1 MNFDAD
7 RLSSLKFNPLLF
19 DNHKYLALSSDL
31 DPDSNYFSNE
41 SSCDYYIE
49 HSLNEMFVKKA
60 PNSDCHTK
68 SAEISIVCQRCWPM
82 STMDFRLSVSQKP
95 GYKIHPIPLILMA
108 IILFIVPERTDPLVE
123 LASILHQN

>member
-31 DPDSNYFSNE
+31 DPDSNYFPNE

-49 HSLNEMFVKKA
+49 HSLNEMFAKKA
-60 PNSDCHTK
+60 SNSD
-68 SAEISIVCQRCWPM
+68 
-82 STMDFRLSVSQKP
+82 FLSLS
-95 GYKIHPIPLILMA
+95 H
-108 IILFIVPERTDPLVE
+108 
-123 LASILHQN
+123 